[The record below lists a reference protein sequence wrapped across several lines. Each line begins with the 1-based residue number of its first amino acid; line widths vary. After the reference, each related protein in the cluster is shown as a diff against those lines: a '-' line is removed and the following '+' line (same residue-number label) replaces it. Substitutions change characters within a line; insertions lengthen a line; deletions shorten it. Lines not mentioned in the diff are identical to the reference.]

1 MIVNNIKNYDFVV
14 YGATGFTGK
23 LVVEYLVHKYS
34 NNSQIKWA
42 LAGRNLEKLE
52 SVASSKNVPNGT
64 GLLVVDSNDIASIE
78 EMVSKT
84 KCVLTTVGPYQLYG
98 NDVVSACAKSGTD
111 YVDLCGEPGWMHEK
125 IDELT
130 ETARETGSRIVFS
143 CGFDSI
149 PFDLGVLFLQN
160 EVTKRYGK
168 PSIYVRGRVREM
180 NGEFSGG
187 TAASLGATMAALKE
201 KPELFAVLAN
211 PFSLSNGFTG
221 PGQPADNKPI
231 FDDKLDTW
239 VAPFFM
245 APINTKNVHRSNA
258 LMNHMYGKD
267 FCYNE
272 MWIMGS
278 GDDGKAAADFISS
291 SNPLSNAPK
300 PGEGPSRE
308 SRENG
313 NYDILFC
320 GDINDESVHISVAGD
335 MDPGYGS
342 TSKMITESA
351 ICLVKECEDLN
362 GGIYTPAPSMGAKL
376 IKRLQD
382 NAGLTF
388 KVEN

>member
-1 MIVNNIKNYDFVV
+1 MNNIKEYDFVV

-52 SVASSKNVPNGT
+52 SVAATKNVPEGT
-64 GLLVVDSNDIASIE
+64 GLLEVDSNNIASIE
-78 EMVSKT
+78 EMISKT

-98 NDVVSACAKSGTD
+98 NDIVSACAKSGID

-125 IDELT
+125 INELT

-160 EVTKRYGK
+160 EVTRRYGK
-168 PSIYVRGRVREM
+168 PSVNVRGRVREM

-201 KPELFAVLAN
+201 KPELFTVLAN
-211 PFSLSNGFTG
+211 PFSLSNGFAG
-221 PGQPADNKPI
+221 PDQPADNKPI

-272 MWIMGS
+272 MWVMGP

-320 GDINDESVHISVAGD
+320 GDINDESVHVSVVGD

-342 TSKMITESA
+342 TSKMIAESA

-362 GGIYTPAPSMGAKL
+362 GGIYTPASSMGTKL

-388 KVEN
+388 KIEN

>member
-1 MIVNNIKNYDFVV
+1 MNNIKEYDFVV

-52 SVASSKNVPNGT
+52 SVAASKNVPEGT
-64 GLLVVDSNDIASIE
+64 GLLEVDSNNIASIE
-78 EMVSKT
+78 EMISKT

-98 NDVVSACAKSGTD
+98 NDIVSACAKSGID

-125 IDELT
+125 INELT

-160 EVTKRYGK
+160 EVTRRYGK
-168 PSIYVRGRVREM
+168 PSVNVRGRVKEM

-201 KPELFAVLAN
+201 KPELFTVLAN
-211 PFSLSNGFTG
+211 PFSLSNGFAG
-221 PGQPADNKPI
+221 PDQPADNKPI

-272 MWIMGS
+272 MWVMGP

-320 GDINDESVHISVAGD
+320 GDINDESVHVSVVGD

-342 TSKMITESA
+342 TSKMISESA

-362 GGIYTPAPSMGAKL
+362 GGIYTPAPSMGTKL

-388 KVEN
+388 KIEN

>member
-1 MIVNNIKNYDFVV
+1 MNNTKEYDFVV

-34 NNSQIKWA
+34 NNSQVKWA

-52 SVASSKNVPNGT
+52 SVAATKNVPEGT
-64 GLLVVDSNDIASIE
+64 GLLEVDSNNIASIE

-84 KCVLTTVGPYQLYG
+84 KCVLTIVGPYQLYG
-98 NDVVSACAKSGTD
+98 NDIVSACAKSGTD

-125 IDELT
+125 INELT

-160 EVTKRYGK
+160 EVTRRYGK
-168 PSIYVRGRVREM
+168 PSVNVRGRVREM

-211 PFSLSNGFTG
+211 PFSLSNGFAG
-221 PGQPADNKPI
+221 PDQPADNKPI

-272 MWIMGS
+272 MWVMGP

-320 GDINDESVHISVAGD
+320 GDINDESVHVSVVGD

-342 TSKMITESA
+342 TSKMIAESA

-362 GGIYTPAPSMGAKL
+362 GGIYTPAPSMGTKL

-388 KVEN
+388 KIEN

>member
-1 MIVNNIKNYDFVV
+1 MNNIKEYDFVV

-52 SVASSKNVPNGT
+52 SVAASKNVPEGT
-64 GLLVVDSNDIASIE
+64 GLLEVDSNNIASIE
-78 EMVSKT
+78 EMISKT

-98 NDVVSACAKSGTD
+98 NDIVSACAKSGID

-125 IDELT
+125 INELT

-160 EVTKRYGK
+160 EVTRRYGK
-168 PSIYVRGRVREM
+168 PSVNVRGRVREM

-187 TAASLGATMAALKE
+187 TAASLGASMAALKE
-201 KPELFAVLAN
+201 KPELFTVLAN
-211 PFSLSNGFTG
+211 PFSLSNGFAG
-221 PGQPADNKPI
+221 PDQPADNKPI

-272 MWIMGS
+272 MWVMGP

-320 GDINDESVHISVAGD
+320 GDINDESVHVSVVGD

-342 TSKMITESA
+342 TSKMISESA

-362 GGIYTPAPSMGAKL
+362 GGIYTPAPSMGTKL

-388 KVEN
+388 KIEN

>member
-1 MIVNNIKNYDFVV
+1 MNNIKEYDFVV

-42 LAGRNLEKLE
+42 LAGRNLQKLE
-52 SVASSKNVPNGT
+52 SVAVSKNVPEGT
-64 GLLVVDSNDIASIE
+64 GLLEVDSNNIASIE
-78 EMVSKT
+78 EMISKT

-98 NDVVSACAKSGTD
+98 NDIVSACAKSGID

-125 IDELT
+125 INELT

-160 EVTKRYGK
+160 EVTRRYGK
-168 PSIYVRGRVREM
+168 PSVNVRGRVREM

-211 PFSLSNGFTG
+211 PFSLSNGFAG
-221 PGQPADNKPI
+221 PDQPADNKPI

-272 MWIMGS
+272 MWVMGP

-313 NYDILFC
+313 NYDILSC
-320 GDINDESVHISVAGD
+320 GDINNQSVHVSVVGD

-342 TSKMITESA
+342 TSKMIAESA

-362 GGIYTPAPSMGAKL
+362 GGIYTPAPSMGTKL

-388 KVEN
+388 KIEN

>member
-1 MIVNNIKNYDFVV
+1 MNNIKEYDFVV

-52 SVASSKNVPNGT
+52 SVAASKNVPEGT
-64 GLLVVDSNDIASIE
+64 GLLEVDSNHIASIE
-78 EMVSKT
+78 EMISKT

-98 NDVVSACAKSGTD
+98 NDIVSACAKSGID

-125 IDELT
+125 INELT

-160 EVTKRYGK
+160 EVTRRYGK
-168 PSIYVRGRVREM
+168 PSVNVRGRVREM

-201 KPELFAVLAN
+201 KPELFTVLAN
-211 PFSLSNGFTG
+211 PFSLSNGFAG
-221 PGQPADNKPI
+221 PDQPADNKPI

-272 MWIMGS
+272 MWVMGP

-320 GDINDESVHISVAGD
+320 GDINDESVHVSVVGD

-342 TSKMITESA
+342 TSRMIAESA

-362 GGIYTPAPSMGAKL
+362 GGIYTPAPSMGTKL

-388 KVEN
+388 KIEN

>member
-1 MIVNNIKNYDFVV
+1 MNNIKEYDFVV

-52 SVASSKNVPNGT
+52 SVAASKNVPEGT
-64 GLLVVDSNDIASIE
+64 GLLEVDSNNIASIE
-78 EMVSKT
+78 EMISKT

-98 NDVVSACAKSGTD
+98 NNIVSACAKSGID

-125 IDELT
+125 INELT

-160 EVTKRYGK
+160 EVTRRYGK
-168 PSIYVRGRVREM
+168 PSVNVRGRVKEM

-187 TAASLGATMAALKE
+187 TAASLGASMAALKE
-201 KPELFAVLAN
+201 KPELFTVLAN
-211 PFSLSNGFTG
+211 PFSLSNGFAG
-221 PGQPADNKPI
+221 PDQPADNKPI

-272 MWIMGS
+272 MWVMGP

-320 GDINDESVHISVAGD
+320 GDINDESVHVSVVGD

-342 TSKMITESA
+342 TSRMIAESA

-362 GGIYTPAPSMGAKL
+362 GGIYTPAPSMGTKL

-388 KVEN
+388 KIEN

>member
-1 MIVNNIKNYDFVV
+1 MNNIKEYDFVV

-52 SVASSKNVPNGT
+52 SVAATKNVPEGT
-64 GLLVVDSNDIASIE
+64 GLLEVDSNNIASIE
-78 EMVSKT
+78 EMISKT

-98 NDVVSACAKSGTD
+98 NDIVSACAKSGID

-125 IDELT
+125 INELT

-160 EVTKRYGK
+160 EVTRRYGK
-168 PSIYVRGRVREM
+168 PSVNVRGRVREM

-201 KPELFAVLAN
+201 KPELFTVLAN
-211 PFSLSNGFTG
+211 PFSLSNGFAG
-221 PGQPADNKPI
+221 PDQPADNKPI

-272 MWIMGS
+272 MWVMGP

-320 GDINDESVHISVAGD
+320 GDINDESVHVSVVGD

-342 TSKMITESA
+342 TSKMIAESA

-362 GGIYTPAPSMGAKL
+362 GGIYTPAPSMGTKL

-388 KVEN
+388 KIEN

>member
-1 MIVNNIKNYDFVV
+1 MNKIKEYDFVV

-23 LVVEYLVHKYS
+23 LVVEYLVHKYA

-52 SVASSKNVPNGT
+52 SVAASKNVPEGT
-64 GLLVVDSNDIASIE
+64 GLLEVDSNNIASIE
-78 EMVSKT
+78 EMISKT

-98 NDVVSACAKSGTD
+98 NDIVSACAKSGID

-125 IDELT
+125 INELT

-160 EVTKRYGK
+160 EVTRRYGK
-168 PSIYVRGRVREM
+168 PSVNVRGRVREM

-187 TAASLGATMAALKE
+187 TAASLGATMDALKE

-211 PFSLSNGFTG
+211 PFSLSNGFAG
-221 PGQPADNKPI
+221 PDQPADNKPI

-272 MWIMGS
+272 MWVMGP

-320 GDINDESVHISVAGD
+320 GDINDESVHVSVVGD

-342 TSKMITESA
+342 TSKMIAESA

-362 GGIYTPAPSMGAKL
+362 GGIYTPASSMGTKL

-388 KVEN
+388 KIEN

>member
-1 MIVNNIKNYDFVV
+1 MNNIKEYDFVV

-52 SVASSKNVPNGT
+52 SVAASKNVPEGT
-64 GLLVVDSNDIASIE
+64 GLLEVDSNHIASIE
-78 EMVSKT
+78 EMISKT

-98 NDVVSACAKSGTD
+98 NDIVSACAKSGID
-111 YVDLCGEPGWMHEK
+111 YVDLCGEPGWMYEK
-125 IDELT
+125 INELT

-160 EVTKRYGK
+160 EVTRRYGK
-168 PSIYVRGRVREM
+168 PSVNVRGRVREM

-201 KPELFAVLAN
+201 KPELFTVLAN
-211 PFSLSNGFTG
+211 PFSLSNGFVG
-221 PGQPADNKPI
+221 PDQPADNKPI

-272 MWIMGS
+272 MWVMGP

-320 GDINDESVHISVAGD
+320 GDINDESVHVSVVGD

-342 TSKMITESA
+342 TSKMIAESA

-362 GGIYTPAPSMGAKL
+362 GGIYTPAPSMGTKL

-388 KVEN
+388 KTEN

>member
-1 MIVNNIKNYDFVV
+1 MNNIKEYDFVV

-52 SVASSKNVPNGT
+52 SVAATKNVPEGT
-64 GLLVVDSNDIASIE
+64 GLLEVDSNNIASIE
-78 EMVSKT
+78 EMISKT

-98 NDVVSACAKSGTD
+98 NDIVSACAKSGID
-111 YVDLCGEPGWMHEK
+111 YVDLCGEPGWMYEK
-125 IDELT
+125 INELT

-160 EVTKRYGK
+160 EVTRRYGK
-168 PSIYVRGRVREM
+168 PSVNVRGRVKEM

-201 KPELFAVLAN
+201 KPELFTVLAD
-211 PFSLSNGFTG
+211 PFSLSNGFAG
-221 PGQPADNKPI
+221 PDQPADNKPI

-272 MWIMGS
+272 MWVMGP

-320 GDINDESVHISVAGD
+320 GDINDESVHVSVVGD

-342 TSKMITESA
+342 TSRMIAESA

-362 GGIYTPAPSMGAKL
+362 GGIYTPAPSMGTKL

-388 KVEN
+388 KIEN